1 LNGGKNE
8 EKPYLFLKAYS
19 KGSIEKLGFELK
31 EGRLPLKA
39 IGISIVAV
47 AILIWVIMRFSLK
60 KINKQ
65 NIIETI
71 RKDII

>member
-1 LNGGKNE
+1 MT
-8 EKPYLFLKAYS
+8 Y
-19 KGSIEKLGFELK
+19 EL
-31 EGRLPLKA
+31 PFKA